1 MKKIMFTLAAIAV
14 AGIVQAAS
22 VDWSTDK
29 NAFQM
34 KSGAAANSITVYLV
48 NASAGDAY
56 TTLVTGL
63 GKGEVTAANIASQT
77 AYLGSGTTGTGTKK
91 VGKVETT
98 TATSSALT
106 EGKDYNLAYVV
117 FETISSGE
125 NAGDWYYLSSTSSAK
140 AWKAGTEYTQDI
152 STPAGWAASS
162 YAAGNW
168 TKAGAVPEPTS
179 GLLLLVGGALLGLR
193 RRRA

>member
-1 MKKIMFTLAAIAV
+1 MKKLVLSLAAIAV
-14 AGIVQAAS
+14 AGITQAAS
-22 VDWSTDK
+22 IDWQTSKD
-29 NAFQM
+29 AFKM
-34 KSGAAANSITVYLV
+34 KSGENASGITVYLL

-56 TTLVTGL
+56 NSLVTGL

-77 AYLGSGTTGTGTKK
+77 AYLGSGTTGTTSKK
-91 VGKVETT
+91 YGKVDTT
-98 TATSSALT
+98 TATSDALT
-106 EGKDYNLAYVV
+106 EGNNYDLAYVV
-117 FETISSGE
+117 FEKIDSGE
-125 NAGDWYYLSSTSSAK
+125 NKGDWYYLSSTASGS
-140 AWKAGTEYTQDI
+140 AWKDGTESTQDLATVANWG
-152 STPAGWAASS
+152 SSS

>member
-1 MKKIMFTLAAIAV
+1 MKKLVLSLAAIAV
-14 AGIVQAAS
+14 AGITQAAS
-22 VDWSTDK
+22 IDWATDK

-34 KSGAAANSITVYLV
+34 KSGAAANSITVYLL

-56 TTLVTGL
+56 TSLVTGL
-63 GKGEVTAANIASQT
+63 GKGEVTAANIASQS

-91 VGKVETT
+91 VGKVDQT
-98 TATSSALT
+98 TATSDALT
-106 EGKDYNLAYVV
+106 EGNNYNLAYVV
-117 FETISSGE
+117 FEKISSGE
-125 NAGDWYYLSSTSSAK
+125 NAGDWYYLSSTSSGS
-140 AWKAGTEYTQDI
+140 AWKASTEYTQDLAH
-152 STPAGWAASS
+152 PATWSGDTYS
-162 YAAGNW
+162 AGNW

>member
-34 KSGAAANSITVYLV
+34 KSGAAANSITVYLL

-63 GKGEVTAANIASQT
+63 GKGEVTAANISSQS

-91 VGKVETT
+91 VGKVDQKTV
-98 TATSSALT
+98 TSDAFT
-106 EGKDYNLAYVV
+106 EGNNYNLAYVV

-125 NAGDWYYLSSTSSAK
+125 NAGDWYYLSSTKSAS
-140 AWKAGTEYTQDI
+140 AWKAGTESTQELA
-152 STPAGWAASS
+152 TPANWAASTYS
-162 YAAGNW
+162 AGNW
-168 TKAGAVPEPTS
+168 KAVNVPEPTS